1 MAVDDSRWQELVIQT
16 TFCYGDRFQGR
27 LLRWMIGHVEGKPA
41 DRIPRSAAVYMQ
53 DFKEKKQEAEGK
65 NYAKT
70 IRMRT

>member
-41 DRIPRSAAVYMQ
+41 DRIPRSAAIHAR
-53 DFKEKKQEAEGK
+53 F
-65 NYAKT
+65 
-70 IRMRT
+70 